1 MAQNELL
8 AKALRVSLALH
19 FLLGAFIILKSF
31 ILPSEPKVYLPTLR
45 VDLVGLPDLKRNEA
59 PRPAPDSPE
68 PEVSKKESLPPPPA
82 PVKTASAPDSEKGD
96 YSTARKKISKKESSK
111 KEKEAQAK
119 LKRALDRIKALERV
133 KALAGTDEVKG
144 NQVSKG
150 SALTGEAKQALET
163 SYFDVILERVRNY
176 WELPKWLQ
184 DQGRSAKV
192 MVYLDSQ
199 GRMKSFHFVASSGSE
214 AFDQEVKRT
223 LQAANPFPVPPAAIA
238 GEISKEGILLG
249 FPL

>member
-8 AKALRVSLALH
+8 ARALRISLFLHFTLAL
-19 FLLGAFIILKSF
+19 FLALKSM
-31 ILPSEPKVYLPTLR
+31 ISPSEPKVFLPTLR
-45 VDLVGLPDLKRNEA
+45 VDLVGLPDLKRSEI
-59 PRPAPDSPE
+59 PQPAPAPTE
-68 PEVSKKESLPPPPA
+68 EKKEVPPPPA
-82 PVKTASAPDSEKGD
+82 PAPVKSEVPPEIEKGD
-96 YSTARKKISKKESSK
+96 FSSTKKKSKKKEESKKER
-111 KEKEAQAK
+111 EAQTK
-119 LKRALDRIKALERV
+119 LKRALERIKALERV
-133 KALAGTDEVKG
+133 KALAGEDEIKG

-163 SYFDVILERVRNY
+163 SYFDVVLERVRTY

-199 GRMKSFHFVASSGSE
+199 GRMKSIQIVQSSGSD

-223 LQAANPFPVPPAAIA
+223 LHAANPFPLPPPAIA
-238 GEISKEGILLG
+238 GEIGSQGILLG